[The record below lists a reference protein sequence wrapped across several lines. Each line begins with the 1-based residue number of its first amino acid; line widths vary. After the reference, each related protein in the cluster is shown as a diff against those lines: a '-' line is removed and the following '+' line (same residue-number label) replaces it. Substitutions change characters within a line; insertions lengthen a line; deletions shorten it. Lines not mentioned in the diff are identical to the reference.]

1 MNRSKA
7 GWGDGS
13 RGDVLAVQVWGPQ
26 FRASA
31 STQKSGVAIPVC
43 NSSAVG
49 HLVAYWSSGTAGM
62 LNSGFGDI
70 LW

>member
-26 FRASA
+26 FGASA

-43 NSSAVG
+43 NR
-49 HLVAYWSSGTAGM
+49 SSGPAGM